1 MYWSH
6 LPLAACVSSDPGGHW
21 HVERCHPAVDA
32 APDFRFRPL
41 IDHSAGMEAP
51 INDSL
56 VAEHHG
62 LDQAS
67 SIAA

>member
-1 MYWSH
+1 
-6 LPLAACVSSDPGGHW
+6 
-21 HVERCHPAVDA
+21 VDA
-32 APDFRFRPL
+32 APDFRLRSL
-41 IDHSAGMEAP
+41 IDHSAGVEAP
-51 INDSL
+51 TNDSL